1 MKRTKLLISLIAAAG
16 LTAGFGGS
24 IVPAS
29 ANRTVTVTL
38 TTGQTLSA
46 SGDIPCDAS
55 VTGAPANLVASV
67 QCTELPPATVSTPQV
82 TQPPQ
87 EQPSQPSQ
95 STPTQSTPTQT
106 SESPQPSGA
115 PQRQPSTVRRPGK
128 PGVPTPSTSL
138 GATRIEDLAG
148 ERARRQSRSRSSGGA
163 PTPANP
169 TFSLAVPGPAPI
181 GVPNFFISKFRIPPF
196 LLPIYQAAGIE
207 YGVPWQVLA
216 AINEIETD
224 YGRNLSVSS
233 AGAMGWMQFI
243 PSSWRAYGVDANG
256 DGRKDPYNPVDA
268 IFAAA
273 RYLKA
278 AGAEKDVRQ
287 AVFSYNHAWWYVD
300 SVMLRAKLIG
310 GLPDALVGAIT
321 GLTQGR
327 FPVAARATYADDLSD
342 TQALKR
348 AHQGGNAA
356 NVVGGSSTRTG
367 INVYSRVGAPVIAVQ
382 DGVIKAVGRSKAL
395 GRYLV
400 LQDAFG
406 NRYTYAH
413 LGKVAPTYPAPK
425 PQPVSA
431 AQIRAEL
438 ELPPKDQ
445 PPTQAASAGS
455 QPRDVARGR
464 AARTSQRTVQVT
476 KERLFAHPSRAA
488 ALAAGGRQQLLGTGK
503 PVAGFSTFEA
513 YFKSVLGLDRKDV
526 ELKPLR
532 VGAQV
537 IGGTVL
543 GRIERTDPR
552 LAPHLHF
559 EVRPAGKG
567 APAIDP
573 KPVLDGWKL
582 LEATAIYRAA
592 GKNPFF
598 GPNAKNPTI
607 GQILLMSKEQLQQ
620 RVLADPRIEIYQC
633 GREDIQSGQIDRR
646 VLATLEYLAAQG
658 LKPTVSAL
666 KCGHS
671 YLTKGGAVS
680 EHSYG
685 DAVDI
690 AAVNAIPIIGH
701 QGKGSITDI
710 TIKRLLLL
718 QGTMKPHQIISLMT
732 YPGTDN
738 TLSLPDHAD
747 HIHVGFYPL
756 YGENAK
762 LSQQLNAVLKPGQWI
777 KLIQRLNEIDNPT
790 VPTKPSK
797 ASIPAGRASQA
808 HPGE

>member
-1 MKRTKLLISLIAAAG
+1 MKRTKLFISLIAATG
-16 LTAGFGGS
+16 LTVGLGGS
-24 IVPAS
+24 LGTSGAQT
-29 ANRTVTVTL
+29 ANDAAICTTVDVLGNTVTV
-38 TTGQTLSA
+38 
-46 SGDIPCDAS
+46 PCAD
-55 VTGAPANLVASV
+55 
-67 QCTELPPATVSTPQV
+67 LPTVSTPSV
-82 TQPPQ
+82 STPQ
-87 EQPSQPSQ
+87 TPSVSIPSA
-95 STPTQSTPTQT
+95 PTQSNPTT
-106 SESPQPSGA
+106 SNPQNSPSGNTNTGDNTQAPQSGGSPQK
-115 PQRQPSTVRRPGK
+115 QPTTVRRPG
-128 PGVPTPSTSL
+128 TPSPSTTTL
-138 GATRIEDLAG
+138 GTTQVEETAGTRVKRHQLPT
-148 ERARRQSRSRSSGGA
+148 RTPGGA
-163 PTPANP
+163 PTPSNP
-169 TFSLAVPGPAPI
+169 SFSLSVPGPAPI
-181 GVPNFFISKFRIPPF
+181 GVPNFFIDKFRIPPF
-196 LLPIYQAAGIE
+196 LLPIYQAAGIQ
-207 YGVPWQVLA
+207 YGIPWQVLA

-224 YGRNLSVSS
+224 YGRNLNVSS
-233 AGAMGWMQFI
+233 AGALGWMQFI

-278 AGAEKDVRQ
+278 ANGEKDIK
-287 AVFSYNHAWWYVD
+287 AAIFSYNHAQWYVD
-300 SVMLRAKLIG
+300 SVMLRARLIG
-310 GLPDALVGAIT
+310 GLPDALVGAIA

-327 FPVAARATYADDLSD
+327 FPVQARATYADDLSD
-342 TQALKR
+342 SQALKR
-348 AHQGGNAA
+348 AKNGSAA
-356 NVVGGSSTRTG
+356 NVIDSGNRKG
-367 INVYSRVGAPVIAVQ
+367 INIYSKVGAPVIAVQ
-382 DGVIKAVGRSKAL
+382 DGVVKEIGRNKAL

-400 LQDAFG
+400 LQDAYG
-406 NRYTYAH
+406 NRYTYGH
-413 LGKVAPTYPAPK
+413 LGRVAPSYPAPK
-425 PQPVSA
+425 PQQVTA
-431 AQIRAEL
+431 AQVRAEL
-438 ELPPKDQ
+438 ELPAKDKT
-445 PPTQAASAGS
+445 PTGPASAGS
-455 QPRDVARGR
+455 QPRQGARGR
-464 AARTSQRTVQVT
+464 TAAAPRRTVQVT
-476 KERLFAHPSRAA
+476 KERLFAHPGRPGAMG
-488 ALAAGGRQQLLGTGK
+488 AGGRQQLLGAGK
-503 PVAGFSTFEA
+503 PVAGYSTFEA
-513 YFKSVLGLDRKDV
+513 YFKSVLGLSGNDV
-526 ELKPLR
+526 QLKPLR
-532 VGAQV
+532 PGAQV

-543 GRIERTDPR
+543 GRIDKTDAR

-567 APAIDP
+567 SPAIDP

-582 LEATAIYRAA
+582 LEATAIYRAS

-598 GPNAKNPTI
+598 GANAKNPTI
-607 GQILLMSKEQLQQ
+607 GQILLMSKQQLQQ
-620 RVLADPRIEIYQC
+620 RVLGDPRIELYQC

-671 YLTKGGAVS
+671 YLSSAGTVS

-690 AAVNAIPIIGH
+690 AAVNGIPIIGH

-738 TLSLPDHAD
+738 TLSLPDHND

-762 LSQQLNAVLKPGQWI
+762 LSKQVNAVLKPGQWV
-777 KLIQRLNEIDNPT
+777 KLVQRLGEIDNPT

-797 ASIPAGRASQA
+797 ASLPAGRSSTA

>member
-16 LTAGFGGS
+16 LTAGLGGS
-24 IVPAS
+24 ILPAS
-29 ANRTVTVTL
+29 AARTVTVTL
-38 TTGQTLSA
+38 TTGQVLSG

-55 VTGAPANLVASV
+55 AVGAPANLVASV
-67 QCTELPPATVSTPQV
+67 QCADLPAVTTPPV
-82 TQPPQ
+82 TQPQQSNPPSNST
-87 EQPSQPSQ
+87 PSQ
-95 STPTQSTPTQT
+95 TTPTQT
-106 SESPQPSGA
+106 TNGPQSPGA
-115 PQRQPSTVRRPGK
+115 PKKPNQRRPRPGK
-128 PGVPTPSTSL
+128 PTPSTTLGAPSVENSAGPVTKSPTQTRSANGSPTPS
-138 GATRIEDLAG
+138 
-148 ERARRQSRSRSSGGA
+148 
-163 PTPANP
+163 NP
-169 TFSLAVPGPAPI
+169 SFSLALPGPAAI
-181 GVPNFFISKFRIPPF
+181 GVPNFFIEKFRIPPF

-207 YGVPWQVLA
+207 YGVQWQVLA

-243 PSSWRAYGVDANG
+243 PSSWRTYGVDANG

-273 RYLKA
+273 RYLHA
-278 AGAEKDVRQ
+278 AGASKDIRS
-287 AVFSYNHAWWYVD
+287 AIFSYNHATWYVD

-342 TQALKR
+342 RQALKR
-348 AHQGGNAA
+348 AHAGNVA
-356 NVVGGSSTRTG
+356 NVVGGSSTRRG
-367 INVYSRVGAPVIAVQ
+367 INVYSKVGAPVVAVQ
-382 DGVIKAVGRSKAL
+382 DGVVKAMGQNSKL

-400 LQDAFG
+400 LQDAYG
-406 NRYTYAH
+406 NRYTYAQ
-413 LGKVAPTYPAPK
+413 LGKLATSYPAPK
-425 PQPVSA
+425 PQRVTA
-431 AQIRAEL
+431 AQVHTEL
-438 ELPPKDQ
+438 ELPKDRA
-445 PPTQAASAGS
+445 PTQPASAGAQPQAAAKSSAASPS
-455 QPRDVARGR
+455 Q
-464 AARTSQRTVQVT
+464 TTVQVT
-476 KERLFAHPSRAA
+476 KERLFAHPGRTF
-488 ALAAGGRQQLLGTGK
+488 ALSSGGRQQLLQTGR
-503 PVAGFSTFEA
+503 PVAGYTTFES
-513 YFKSVLGLDRKDV
+513 YFQSVLGLNSKDV
-526 ELKPLR
+526 VLKPLR
-532 VGAQV
+532 PGAQV

-543 GRIERTDPR
+543 GRIDRTDPA

-559 EVRPAGKG
+559 EIRPAGKG

-607 GQILLMSKEQLQQ
+607 GQILLMSKEQLIQ
-620 RVLADPRIEIYQC
+620 RVLSDPRIDIYAC
-633 GREDIQSGQIDRR
+633 GRQDIQSGQIDRR
-646 VLATLEYLAAQG
+646 VLATMEFLAAQG
-658 LKPTVSAL
+658 LKPTISAL

-671 YLTKGGAVS
+671 FYVKGGGMVS

-690 AAVNAIPIIGH
+690 AAVNGIPIIGH

-710 TIKRLLLL
+710 TIRRLLTL

-738 TLSLPDHAD
+738 TLSLSDHAD

-762 LSQQLNAVLKPGQWI
+762 LSQQVNTVLKPGQWV
-777 KLIQRLNEIDNPT
+777 KLIARLNSIDNPV
-790 VPTKPSK
+790 VPTKPSA
-797 ASIPAGRASQA
+797 ASIPAGRSSGA